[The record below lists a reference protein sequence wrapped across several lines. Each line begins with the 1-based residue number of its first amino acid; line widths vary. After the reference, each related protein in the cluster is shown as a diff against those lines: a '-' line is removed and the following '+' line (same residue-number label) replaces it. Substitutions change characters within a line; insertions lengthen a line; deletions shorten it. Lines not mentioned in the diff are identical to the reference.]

1 MPIRI
6 SSQFRPM
13 TYDELSKPLIQA
25 TEAQMALE
33 DQYSAMQTE
42 AAKWQQ
48 LANEQT
54 DHRAYTQLK
63 AYSDDLSAQADA
75 LLKQGLSPSTRAA
88 MLDMKRRYSKD
99 VTPIEQAYNKREAL
113 VNEQR
118 KASLSNPS
126 LLFERDASKIS
137 LDDFLLNPQLDYGKA
152 YSGEEITKQV
162 AQAVSSVAAG
172 MKSIAMGQPL
182 DKYTNTII
190 QKSGFTPEQI
200 QYAIQNGQADDILIQ
215 IRDRVLNSTGIP
227 TWGDQATQKR
237 ALDYANQGLYAGI
250 GQMNI
255 GTASNDV
262 QRRND
267 NLADRNIEMLTR
279 GFRYNKDT
287 GQYEYDQSLA
297 AQIATGKKGA
307 KATTTTVTPKDETKS
322 TFIGK
327 DTITKKDIY
336 KVVDQD
342 GNEHICIK
350 SGNNFYPVENPDD
363 ILLTKAD
370 NSIQRTPAQQNWIH
384 ATGGITAAD
393 KDEIFQDGADYFK
406 SVLSDTDFYTKDGHI
421 NANRV
426 KVVENGNLSEF
437 SDDEIAYDKLQ
448 KMADDSKMD
457 YTDLVF
463 IKVKRNW
470 GIDDDYFVIEKNKY
484 NDLLQEIQNERSKS
498 KGTKGTTG
506 STGSTSSQGKQEE
519 KGKTSPKGPV
529 IANDSANIAAQNIID
544 SGLEV
549 KTKE

>member
-200 QYAIQNGQADDILIQ
+200 QYAIQNGQADDILVQ

-262 QRRND
+262 QKRND
-267 NLADRNIEMLTR
+267 NLADRNVEMLTR

-336 KVVDQD
+336 KVIDQD

-363 ILLTKAD
+363 ILYATSDNTATPKTQQQQDWENKTSGAVAWRAASPNEQYTTNKEIQDAINNALGASDTKYIDGAGD
-370 NSIQRTPAQQNWIH
+370 WSNLNQS
-384 ATGGITAAD
+384 D
-393 KDEIFQDGADYFK
+393 KDQISKIAKE
-406 SVLSDTDFYTKDGHI
+406 
-421 NANRV
+421 ANRPV
-426 KVVENGNLSEF
+426 
-437 SDDEIAYDKLQ
+437 SD
-448 KMADDSKMD
+448 
-457 YTDLVF
+457 F
-463 IKVKRNW
+463 IIIKSYHK
-470 GIDDDYFVIEKNKY
+470 KNKIIMITKSAAGNY
-484 NDLLQEIQNERSKS
+484 EGLLEKIGMTSPTTNSQSEESKKS
-498 KGTKGTTG
+498 ITQKGTTTN
-506 STGSTSSQGKQEE
+506 SNNNE
-519 KGKTSPKGPV
+519 
-529 IANDSANIAAQNIID
+529 
-544 SGLEV
+544 GL
-549 KTKE
+549 

>member
-88 MLDMKRRYSKD
+88 MLNMKRRYSKD

-118 KASLSNPS
+118 KASLANPS

-162 AQAVSSVAAG
+162 AQAVSSIAAG

-182 DKYTNTII
+182 DKYTNTVI

-200 QYAIQNGQADDILIQ
+200 QYAIQNGQADDILVQ
-215 IRDRVLNSTGIP
+215 IRDRVLNSTGIS

-250 GQMNI
+250 GQQNI
-255 GTASNDV
+255 STISNEV

-267 NLADRNIEMLTR
+267 NLAYRNVDMLIR
-279 GFRYNKDT
+279 GFRYNKNT

-307 KATTTTVTPKDETKS
+307 KATTTTVTPKFE

-342 GNEHICIK
+342 INEHICIK
-350 SGNNFYPVENPDD
+350 SGNSFYLVENPDD
-363 ILLTKAD
+363 IVYDTSNNTATLK
-370 NSIQRTPAQQNWIH
+370 TPQQQDWENQ
-384 ATGGITAAD
+384 TGGAVAWRTDGSKQYSTEETKEAVNNALKESDTEYIDGASDWSRLNQSD
-393 KDEIFQDGADYFK
+393 KDQIKKIA
-406 SVLSDTDFYTKDGHI
+406 KD
-421 NANRV
+421 ANRPV
-426 KVVENGNLSEF
+426 L
-437 SDDEIAYDKLQ
+437 D
-448 KMADDSKMD
+448 
-457 YTDLVF
+457 F
-463 IKVKRNW
+463 IIIKSYNR
-470 GIDDDYFVIEKNKY
+470 KNK
-484 NDLLQEIQNERSKS
+484 IIMVSKS
-498 KGTKGTTG
+498 AASGYEGLLEKAGIA
-506 STGSTSSQGKQEE
+506 SSKTESQKEQIQEN
-519 KGKTSPKGPV
+519 T
-529 IANDSANIAAQNIID
+529 IITNE
-544 SGLEV
+544 GLFN
-549 KTKE
+549 K

>member
-54 DHRAYTQLK
+54 DHRAYAQLK

-137 LDDFLLNPQLDYGKA
+137 LDDFLLNPQLDYGKS

-200 QYAIQNGQADDILIQ
+200 QDVILNGNEDDRLNILAQ

-227 TWGDQATQKR
+227 VWGDQATKKR

-267 NLADRNIEMLTR
+267 NLADRNVEMLTR

-322 TFIGK
+322 TFVGK

-350 SGNNFYPVENPDD
+350 SGNSFYPVENPDD

-370 NSIQRTPAQQNWIH
+370 DSTQRTPAQQNWIH

-393 KDEIFQDGADYFK
+393 KNEVFQDGAGYFK
-406 SVLSDTDFYTKDGHI
+406 SVLSDTDFYTKDGSI

-426 KVVENGNLSEF
+426 KVVDNGDLSEF
-437 SDDEIAYDKLQ
+437 SDDEIAYDKLK
-448 KMADDSKMD
+448 KMAEDSKMD

-463 IKVKRNW
+463 IKVRRNW

-506 STGSTSSQGKQEE
+506 STGSTGSQGA
-519 KGKTSPKGPV
+519 TSPKVPV
-529 IANDSANIAAQNIID
+529 NVNDSANIAAQQIID
-544 SGLEV
+544 SVLD
-549 KTKE
+549 

>member
-54 DHRAYTQLK
+54 DHRAYAQLK

-118 KASLSNPS
+118 KVSLSNPS

-137 LDDFLLNPQLDYGKA
+137 LDDFLLNPQLDYGKS

-200 QYAIQNGQADDILIQ
+200 QDVILNGNENDRLNILAQ
-215 IRDRVLNSTGIP
+215 IRDEVLNSTGIP
-227 TWGDQATQKR
+227 TWGDQATKKR

-267 NLADRNIEMLTR
+267 NLADRNVEMLTR

-342 GNEHICIK
+342 GNEHICVK

-363 ILLTKAD
+363 ILYATSNNTATLKTSQQQDWD
-370 NSIQRTPAQQNWIH
+370 NQ
-384 ATGGITAAD
+384 TGGAVAWRAGNINYQYPTAETKDAVNAALRASDTKYIDGAGDWSNLNQSD
-393 KDEIFQDGADYFK
+393 KDQISKIAKEANRPVSDFIIIK
-406 SVLSDTDFYTKDGHI
+406 SYHRHNKIIMITKSAAGSYNGLLEKI
-421 NANRV
+421 TSSTTESQSEESKENNAQGNPNANWN
-426 KVVENGNLSEF
+426 KNE
-437 SDDEIAYDKLQ
+437 
-448 KMADDSKMD
+448 
-457 YTDLVF
+457 
-463 IKVKRNW
+463 
-470 GIDDDYFVIEKNKY
+470 GID
-484 NDLLQEIQNERSKS
+484 
-498 KGTKGTTG
+498 
-506 STGSTSSQGKQEE
+506 
-519 KGKTSPKGPV
+519 
-529 IANDSANIAAQNIID
+529 
-544 SGLEV
+544 
-549 KTKE
+549 

>member
-54 DHRAYTQLK
+54 DHRAYAQLK

-172 MKSIAMGQPL
+172 MKSIAMGQSL

-200 QYAIQNGQADDILIQ
+200 QYAIQNGQADDILVQ
-215 IRDRVLNSTGIP
+215 IRDMVLNSTGIP
-227 TWGDQATQKR
+227 TWGDQATKKK

-267 NLADRNIEMLTR
+267 NLADRNVEMLTK
-279 GFRYNKDT
+279 GFRYNKAT

-307 KATTTTVTPKDETKS
+307 KATTTTVTSKS
-322 TFIGK
+322 DTYIGK

-363 ILLTKAD
+363 ILYATSD
-370 NSIQRTPAQQNWIH
+370 NTATPKTQQQQDWENK
-384 ATGGITAAD
+384 TGGAVAWRAASPNEQYTTNKEIQDAINNALGASDTEYIDGASDWSNLNQSD
-393 KDEIFQDGADYFK
+393 KDQISKIAKEANRPVSDFIIIK
-406 SVLSDTDFYTKDGHI
+406 SYHRHNKIIMITKSAAGSYNGLLEKI
-421 NANRV
+421 TSSTTESQSEESKENNAQGNPNANWN
-426 KVVENGNLSEF
+426 KNE
-437 SDDEIAYDKLQ
+437 
-448 KMADDSKMD
+448 
-457 YTDLVF
+457 
-463 IKVKRNW
+463 
-470 GIDDDYFVIEKNKY
+470 GID
-484 NDLLQEIQNERSKS
+484 
-498 KGTKGTTG
+498 
-506 STGSTSSQGKQEE
+506 
-519 KGKTSPKGPV
+519 
-529 IANDSANIAAQNIID
+529 
-544 SGLEV
+544 
-549 KTKE
+549 

>member
-54 DHRAYTQLK
+54 DHRAYSQLK

-113 VNEQR
+113 INEQR

-137 LDDFLLNPQLDYGKA
+137 LDDFLLNPQLDYGKS

-162 AQAVSSVAAG
+162 AQAVSSVAAS

-200 QYAIQNGQADDILIQ
+200 QYAIQNGQADDILVQ

-262 QRRND
+262 QKRND
-267 NLADRNIEMLTR
+267 NLADRNVEMLTR

-307 KATTTTVTPKDETKS
+307 KATTTTVTPKSE

-350 SGNNFYPVENPDD
+350 SGNNFYPVEDPDD
-363 ILLTKAD
+363 IVYATSNNTITPRTPQQQDWENQTGGAVAWRTDGSKQYSTEETKEVVNNALKESDTEYIDGASDWSRLNQSDKDQIKKIAKDANRPVSDFIIIKSYHRKNKIIMVSKSAASGYEGLLEKVGITPPKTEPQEKQTPANTIPASAN
-370 NSIQRTPAQQNWIH
+370 NSIT
-384 ATGGITAAD
+384 
-393 KDEIFQDGADYFK
+393 
-406 SVLSDTDFYTKDGHI
+406 
-421 NANRV
+421 
-426 KVVENGNLSEF
+426 
-437 SDDEIAYDKLQ
+437 
-448 KMADDSKMD
+448 
-457 YTDLVF
+457 
-463 IKVKRNW
+463 
-470 GIDDDYFVIEKNKY
+470 
-484 NDLLQEIQNERSKS
+484 NE
-498 KGTKGTTG
+498 
-506 STGSTSSQGKQEE
+506 
-519 KGKTSPKGPV
+519 
-529 IANDSANIAAQNIID
+529 
-544 SGLEV
+544 GL
-549 KTKE
+549 

>member
-137 LDDFLLNPQLDYGKA
+137 LDDFLLNPQLDYGKS

-200 QYAIQNGQADDILIQ
+200 QYAIQNGQADDILVQ

-227 TWGDQATQKR
+227 TWGDQATKKR

-267 NLADRNIEMLTR
+267 NLADRNVDMLTR

-297 AQIATGKKGA
+297 MQIATGKKGA
-307 KATTTTVTPKDETKS
+307 KATTTTVTPKDKTKS

-327 DTITKKDIY
+327 DTITKKEIY

-342 GNEHICIK
+342 GNEHICVK

-363 ILLTKAD
+363 IVYATSN
-370 NSIQRTPAQQNWIH
+370 NSVVPKTPQQQDWENQTGGAVAQRTDGSKQYSTEETKEAVNNALKESDTEYIDGASDWSRLNQSDKDKINKIAKDANRPVSDFIIIKSYHRKNKIIMVTKLSAGQYE
-384 ATGGITAAD
+384 GLLEKVGITPPTAPS
-393 KDEIFQDGADYFK
+393 KPEG
-406 SVLSDTDFYTKDGHI
+406 
-421 NANRV
+421 
-426 KVVENGNLSEF
+426 
-437 SDDEIAYDKLQ
+437 Q
-448 KMADDSKMD
+448 K
-457 YTDLVF
+457 
-463 IKVKRNW
+463 
-470 GIDDDYFVIEKNKY
+470 E
-484 NDLLQEIQNERSKS
+484 Q
-498 KGTKGTTG
+498 
-506 STGSTSSQGKQEE
+506 
-519 KGKTSPKGPV
+519 PKGNNV
-529 IANDSANIAAQNIID
+529 KNE
-544 SGLEV
+544 GL
-549 KTKE
+549 

>member
-88 MLDMKRRYSKD
+88 MLNMKRRYSKD

-118 KASLSNPS
+118 KASLANPS

-172 MKSIAMGQPL
+172 MKSIVMGQPL
-182 DKYTNTII
+182 DKYTNTVI

-200 QYAIQNGQADDILIQ
+200 QYAIQNGQAGDILVQ
-215 IRDRVLNSTGIP
+215 IRDRVLNSTGIS

-250 GQMNI
+250 GQQNI
-255 GTASNDV
+255 STISNEV

-267 NLADRNIEMLTR
+267 NLADRNVDMLIR

-307 KATTTTVTPKDETKS
+307 KATTTTVTPKSE

-327 DTITKKDIY
+327 DTITKKDIF

-350 SGNNFYPVENPDD
+350 SGNSFYPVENPDD
-363 ILLTKAD
+363 IVYATSNNTATLKTPQQQDWENQTGGAVAWRTDGSKQYSTEETKEAVNNALKESDTEYIDGASDWSRLNQSDKDQIKKIAKDANRPVSDFIIIKSYNRKNKIIMVSKSAASGYEGLLEKAGIASSKTESQKEQTQANTVITNTN
-370 NSIQRTPAQQNWIH
+370 NSIT
-384 ATGGITAAD
+384 
-393 KDEIFQDGADYFK
+393 
-406 SVLSDTDFYTKDGHI
+406 
-421 NANRV
+421 
-426 KVVENGNLSEF
+426 
-437 SDDEIAYDKLQ
+437 
-448 KMADDSKMD
+448 
-457 YTDLVF
+457 
-463 IKVKRNW
+463 
-470 GIDDDYFVIEKNKY
+470 
-484 NDLLQEIQNERSKS
+484 NE
-498 KGTKGTTG
+498 
-506 STGSTSSQGKQEE
+506 
-519 KGKTSPKGPV
+519 
-529 IANDSANIAAQNIID
+529 
-544 SGLEV
+544 GL
-549 KTKE
+549 